1 MNIEET
7 KVSQYTEE
15 TEYCNSNTSANKI
28 FKDGQHV
35 GWRTKYWTRGVD
47 ETFEA
52 CKKLTESDIDNLR
65 KKYPWITGTEDEEG
79 DWLAGCD
86 SYERF
91 SILLD
96 ILSGGEPLNAAIS

>member
-1 MNIEET
+1 MNAESAKI
-7 KVSQYTEE
+7 SGYTEE
-15 TEYCNSNTSANKI
+15 AEHCNSHASGSKI
-28 FKDGQHV
+28 LTNGLHV
-35 GWRTKYWTRGVD
+35 GWRTKHWTLGASD
-47 ETFEA
+47 TFEA
-52 CKKLTESDIDNLR
+52 RKKLTESDIDNLR

-96 ILSGGEPLNAAIS
+96 ILSGSEPLNAAIS